1 MIRTKTYSLRRRL
14 LLWLLVPLVAL
25 GLIALADTYNEAVD
39 TANAVSD
46 RVLAGSALAI
56 AERVVVAENGSLE
69 VDIPYVALEMLTSAA
84 QDRVFYRVD
93 GPEGFITGYQAL
105 PVIDG
110 LHPEES
116 GYSDSSFRGE
126 PIRLTSLSRAASTGA
141 TSIPFVVT
149 VAETT
154 IARTQLAQTILL
166 RSALR
171 LAILIGTAAAI
182 VWFAVTFSL
191 RPLYRLRDAIAERNP
206 DDLHPIEQSVPKEV
220 RGLVD
225 TVNSFMGR
233 LGSALGAMRHFTGN
247 ASHQLRTPLTIMRTQ
262 LALASRAHSLEEAR
276 RAARIGDEAVAH
288 AERVI
293 AQLLLLAKVDQAAS
307 ERLKSLG
314 AVNLTELAQTLTADR
329 LAEIWLDR
337 NRAYYGDSMGLP
349 DGYRL
354 GWSYIPHFISTRF
367 YTYAY
372 VFAHLVTLA
381 LYARYREEGA
391 PFAERYMAFLAAG
404 GSAAPADLL
413 RPLGVDLVEFLGMG
427 ARHPHALLRNDA
439 QAVLLEHGVDGA
451 GQAAAGRV
459 GLDDGEGAL
468 DGHGGCPWVLCRF
481 GGPDKRVGRRAQPP
495 PPACLPGISACGAGG
510 SAARG
515 GPRSCVKP
523 RCRPYDSGRGPG

>member
-1 MIRTKTYSLRRRL
+1 MARTRPYSLRRRL

-25 GLIALADTYNEAVD
+25 GLIALADTYNEAVE

-56 AERVVVAENGSLE
+56 AERVVVAEDGALE

-93 GPEGFITGYQAL
+93 GPDGFITGYQTL

-110 LHPEES
+110 LELEES
-116 GYSDSSFRGE
+116 GYEDASFRGE

-149 VAETT
+149 IAETT

-171 LAILIGTAAAI
+171 LAILIGSAAAI

-247 ASHQLRTPLTIMRTQ
+247 ASHQLRTPLTIIRTQ

-276 RAARIGDEAVAH
+276 QAARMGDEAVAH

-293 AQLLLLAKVDQAAS
+293 AQLLLLAKVDEAAS
-307 ERLKSLG
+307 DRLKNLG
-314 AVNLTELAQTLTADR
+314 AVNLTKLAQQLTADR
-329 LAEIWLDR
+329 V
-337 NRAYYGDSMGLP
+337 
-349 DGYRL
+349 
-354 GWSYIPHFISTRF
+354 TQ
-367 YTYAY
+367 
-372 VFAHLVTLA
+372 AH
-381 LYARYREEGA
+381 
-391 PFAERYMAFLAAG
+391 AAG
-404 GSAAPADLL
+404 IDLGFEGEEPLFVRGEPMLLGEMIRNLIENVLAYAGNDAEATVKVLDGGTEVVLEVEDTGPGIAPADLE
-413 RPLGVDLVEFLGMG
+413 GVRQRFVRGRAGDK
-427 ARHPHALLRNDA
+427 P
-439 QAVLLEHGVDGA
+439 GA
-451 GQAAAGRV
+451 GL
-459 GLDDGEGAL
+459 GLPIVEEIASL
-468 DGHGGCPWVLCRF
+468 F
-481 GGPDKRVGRRAQPP
+481 GGRLELLA
-495 PPACLPGISACGAGG
+495 GA
-510 SAARG
+510 
-515 GPRSCVKP
+515 
-523 RCRPYDSGRGPG
+523 DGRGLRVRVAFGKAADA

>member
-1 MIRTKTYSLRRRL
+1 MARTRPYSLRSRL
-14 LLWLLVPLVAL
+14 LLWLLVPLVTI
-25 GLIALADTYNEAVD
+25 GLIALADTYREAVD

-56 AERVVVAENGSLE
+56 AERVVVAEDGALE

-93 GPEGFITGYQAL
+93 GPDGFITGYQAL
-105 PVIDG
+105 PVIEG
-110 LHPEES
+110 LEQEES
-116 GYSDSSFRGE
+116 GYADANFRGE

-149 VAETT
+149 IAETT

-171 LAILIGTAAAI
+171 LAILIGSAAAI
-182 VWFAVTFSL
+182 VWLAVTFSL

-247 ASHQLRTPLTIMRTQ
+247 ASHQLRTPLTIIRTQ

-293 AQLLLLAKVDQAAS
+293 AQLLLLAKVDEAAS
-307 ERLKSLG
+307 DRLKNLG
-314 AVNLTELAQTLTADR
+314 AVNLTELAQQLTADR
-329 LAEIWLDR
+329 VTQAHAAGIDLGFEGEEALYVRGEPIMLSEMIRNLIENVLAYAGNGAEATVKVLDSGPDVVLEVEDTGPGIPAGELESVR
-337 NRAYYGDSMGLP
+337 QRFVRGREGDKPGAGLGLP
-349 DGYRL
+349 IVEEIASLFGGRLELLAGADGRGL
-354 GWSYIPHFISTRF
+354 R
-367 YTYAY
+367 
-372 VFAHLVTLA
+372 VRV
-381 LYARYREEGA
+381 
-391 PFAERYMAFLAAG
+391 AF
-404 GSAAPADLL
+404 
-413 RPLGVDLVEFLGMG
+413 
-427 ARHPHALLRNDA
+427 
-439 QAVLLEHGVDGA
+439 
-451 GQAAAGRV
+451 AAAT
-459 GLDDGEGAL
+459 EG
-468 DGHGGCPWVLCRF
+468 
-481 GGPDKRVGRRAQPP
+481 
-495 PPACLPGISACGAGG
+495 
-510 SAARG
+510 
-515 GPRSCVKP
+515 
-523 RCRPYDSGRGPG
+523 

>member
-329 LAEIWLDR
+329 VTHAHAAGIDLGFEGEDALYVRGEPMLLSEMIRNLIENALAYAGSGAEATVKVRRD
-337 NRAYYGDSMGLP
+337 GDDAVLEVEDTGPGIPEAELETVRQRFVRGRLGDKPGAGLGLP
-349 DGYRL
+349 IVEEIASLFGGRL
-354 GWSYIPHFISTRF
+354 
-367 YTYAY
+367 
-372 VFAHLVTLA
+372 
-381 LYARYREEGA
+381 E
-391 PFAERYMAFLAAG
+391 LAAG
-404 GSAAPADLL
+404 A
-413 RPLGVDLVEFLGMG
+413 E
-427 ARHPHALLRNDA
+427 
-439 QAVLLEHGVDGA
+439 
-451 GQAAAGRV
+451 
-459 GLDDGEGAL
+459 
-468 DGHGGCPWVLCRF
+468 
-481 GGPDKRVGRRAQPP
+481 
-495 PPACLPGISACGAGG
+495 
-510 SAARG
+510 
-515 GPRSCVKP
+515 
-523 RCRPYDSGRGPG
+523 GRGLRVRVVFTGVEG

>member
-1 MIRTKTYSLRRRL
+1 MARTRPYSLRRRL

-25 GLIALADTYNEAVD
+25 GLIALADTYNEAVE

-56 AERVVVAENGSLE
+56 AERVVVAEDGALE

-93 GPEGFITGYQAL
+93 GPDGFITGYQTL

-110 LHPEES
+110 LELEES
-116 GYSDSSFRGE
+116 GYEDASFRGE

-149 VAETT
+149 IAETT

-171 LAILIGTAAAI
+171 LAILIGSAAAI

-247 ASHQLRTPLTIMRTQ
+247 ASHQLRTPLTIIRTQ

-276 RAARIGDEAVAH
+276 QAARMGDEAVAH

-293 AQLLLLAKVDQAAS
+293 AQLLLLAKVDEAAS
-307 ERLKSLG
+307 DRLKNLG
-314 AVNLTELAQTLTADR
+314 AVNLTKLAQQLTADR
-329 LAEIWLDR
+329 V
-337 NRAYYGDSMGLP
+337 
-349 DGYRL
+349 
-354 GWSYIPHFISTRF
+354 TQ
-367 YTYAY
+367 
-372 VFAHLVTLA
+372 AH
-381 LYARYREEGA
+381 
-391 PFAERYMAFLAAG
+391 AAG
-404 GSAAPADLL
+404 IDLGFEGEEPLFVRGEPMLLGEMIRNLIENVLAYAGSDAEATVKVLDGGTEVVLEVEDTGPGIAPADLE
-413 RPLGVDLVEFLGMG
+413 GVRQRFVRGRAGDK
-427 ARHPHALLRNDA
+427 P
-439 QAVLLEHGVDGA
+439 GA
-451 GQAAAGRV
+451 GL
-459 GLDDGEGAL
+459 GLPIVEEIASL
-468 DGHGGCPWVLCRF
+468 F
-481 GGPDKRVGRRAQPP
+481 GGRLELLA
-495 PPACLPGISACGAGG
+495 GA
-510 SAARG
+510 
-515 GPRSCVKP
+515 
-523 RCRPYDSGRGPG
+523 DGRGLRVRVAFGKAADA

>member
-1 MIRTKTYSLRRRL
+1 MARTKPYSLRSRL

-25 GLIALADTYNEAVD
+25 GLVALADTYNEAVD

-56 AERVVVAENGSLE
+56 AERVVVAEDGALE

-93 GPEGFITGYQAL
+93 GPDGFITGYQTL
-105 PVIDG
+105 PVIEG
-110 LHPEES
+110 LEQEES
-116 GYSDSSFRGE
+116 GYADASFRGE

-149 VAETT
+149 IAETT

-171 LAILIGTAAAI
+171 LAILIGSAAAI
-182 VWFAVTFSL
+182 VWLAVTFSL

-225 TVNSFMGR
+225 TVNLFMGR

-247 ASHQLRTPLTIMRTQ
+247 ASHQLRTPLTIIRTQ

-293 AQLLLLAKVDQAAS
+293 AQLLLLAKVDEAAS
-307 ERLKSLG
+307 DRLKNLG
-314 AVNLTELAQTLTADR
+314 AVNLTELAQQLTADR
-329 LAEIWLDR
+329 VTQAHAAGIDLGFEGEAALFVRGEPMLLSEMVRNLIENVLAYAGSGAEATVKVL
-337 NRAYYGDSMGLP
+337 RAGEDIILEVEDTGPGIPAGELESVRQRFVRGREGDKPGAGLGLP
-349 DGYRL
+349 
-354 GWSYIPHFISTRF
+354 IVEEI
-367 YTYAY
+367 A
-372 VFAHLVTLA
+372 A
-381 LYARYREEGA
+381 L
-391 PFAERYMAFLAAG
+391 
-404 GSAAPADLL
+404 
-413 RPLGVDLVEFLGMG
+413 
-427 ARHPHALLRNDA
+427 
-439 QAVLLEHGVDGA
+439 
-451 GQAAAGRV
+451 
-459 GLDDGEGAL
+459 
-468 DGHGGCPWVLCRF
+468 F
-481 GGPDKRVGRRAQPP
+481 GGR
-495 PPACLPGISACGAGG
+495 LELLAGT
-510 SAARG
+510 
-515 GPRSCVKP
+515 
-523 RCRPYDSGRGPG
+523 DGRGLRVRVAFAAMSQA

>member
-1 MIRTKTYSLRRRL
+1 MARAKPYSLRRRL

-25 GLIALADTYNEAVD
+25 GLVALADTYNEAVD

-56 AERVVVAENGSLE
+56 AERVVVAEDGALE

-93 GPEGFITGYQAL
+93 GPSGFITGYQTL
-105 PVIDG
+105 PVIEG
-110 LHPEES
+110 LEQEES
-116 GYSDSSFRGE
+116 GYTDASFRGE

-141 TSIPFVVT
+141 SSIPFVVT

-171 LAILIGTAAAI
+171 LAILIGSAAAI
-182 VWFAVTFSL
+182 VWLAVTFSL

-247 ASHQLRTPLTIMRTQ
+247 ASHQLRTPLTIIRTQ

-276 RAARIGDEAVAH
+276 QAARIGDEAVAH

-293 AQLLLLAKVDQAAS
+293 AQLLLLAKVDEAAS
-307 ERLKSLG
+307 DRLKSLD
-314 AVNLTELAQTLTADR
+314 AVDLTALAQQLTADR
-329 LAEIWLDR
+329 VTQAHAAGIDLGFEGEQALFVRGEPMLLSEMIRNLIENVLAYAGAGTEATVKVLDQGADVVLEVEDTGPGIPATELENVR
-337 NRAYYGDSMGLP
+337 QRFVRGREGDKPGAGLGLP
-349 DGYRL
+349 
-354 GWSYIPHFISTRF
+354 I
-367 YTYAY
+367 
-372 VFAHLVTLA
+372 V
-381 LYARYREEGA
+381 EEIA
-391 PFAERYMAFLAAG
+391 SL
-404 GSAAPADLL
+404 
-413 RPLGVDLVEFLGMG
+413 
-427 ARHPHALLRNDA
+427 
-439 QAVLLEHGVDGA
+439 
-451 GQAAAGRV
+451 
-459 GLDDGEGAL
+459 
-468 DGHGGCPWVLCRF
+468 F
-481 GGPDKRVGRRAQPP
+481 GGRLELLAGADGCGLRVRVVFGKAE
-495 PPACLPGISACGAGG
+495 A
-510 SAARG
+510 
-515 GPRSCVKP
+515 
-523 RCRPYDSGRGPG
+523 

>member
-1 MIRTKTYSLRRRL
+1 MARAKPYSLRRRL

-25 GLIALADTYNEAVD
+25 GLVALADTYNEAVD

-56 AERVVVAENGSLE
+56 AERVVVAENGALE

-93 GPEGFITGYQAL
+93 GPDGFITGYQTL
-105 PVIDG
+105 PLIEG
-110 LHPEES
+110 LEQEES
-116 GYSDSSFRGE
+116 GYTDASFRGE

-141 TSIPFVVT
+141 SSIPFVVT

-171 LAILIGTAAAI
+171 LAILIGSAAAI
-182 VWFAVTFSL
+182 VWLAVTFSL
-191 RPLYRLRDAIAERNP
+191 GPLYRLRDAIAERNP

-247 ASHQLRTPLTIMRTQ
+247 ASHQLRTPLTIIRTQ

-293 AQLLLLAKVDQAAS
+293 AQLLLLAKVDEAAS
-307 ERLKSLG
+307 DRLKNLD
-314 AVNLTELAQTLTADR
+314 AVDLTALARQLTADR
-329 LAEIWLDR
+329 VTQAHAAGIDLGFEGEQALFVRGEPMLLGEMIRNLIENVLAYAGPGTEATVKVLDQGSEVVLEVEDTGPGIPAAEMENVR
-337 NRAYYGDSMGLP
+337 QRFVRGREGDKPGAGLGLP
-349 DGYRL
+349 IVEEIASLFGGR
-354 GWSYIPHFISTRF
+354 
-367 YTYAY
+367 
-372 VFAHLVTLA
+372 LA
-381 LYARYREEGA
+381 LSAGA
-391 PFAERYMAFLAAG
+391 
-404 GSAAPADLL
+404 D
-413 RPLGVDLVEFLGMG
+413 
-427 ARHPHALLRNDA
+427 
-439 QAVLLEHGVDGA
+439 
-451 GQAAAGRV
+451 
-459 GLDDGEGAL
+459 
-468 DGHGGCPWVLCRF
+468 
-481 GGPDKRVGRRAQPP
+481 
-495 PPACLPGISACGAGG
+495 
-510 SAARG
+510 
-515 GPRSCVKP
+515 
-523 RCRPYDSGRGPG
+523 GRGLRVRVALGKAPEA